1 MLKERRFYWILLI
14 MMAIILV
21 GLPMAQ
27 DQIPIMQ
34 PPIIMAQIPNRVALG
49 GINPLYRIAA
59 QNRVALGGIN
69 PLYRIA
75 AQNWVALPPYNILW
89 PLWSPV
95 LSPPNATGTPVPLIS
110 ELTSST
116 ILPVQPCLVYDPY
129 WKGRIG
135 LVGPAV
141 GWPMGWEP
149 PWLVYNSPTG
159 VVFFDILY
167 GLNPWP
173 PESYLDSITGAPV
186 PIELLAGYTLIEPTP
201 RTLPTTKAHYLFELG
216 NLNYMIAY
224 GFGLGIDPTSLLT
237 QAEVWGL
244 LPW

>member
-1 MLKERRFYWILLI
+1 MFKEKRFYWILLFI
-14 MMAIILV
+14 VAIILV
-21 GLPMAQ
+21 SLPIAQEPIPLAQAPTVMAQ
-27 DQIPIMQ
+27 ASQRLALGGINPLY
-34 PPIIMAQIPNRVALG
+34 RVALG
-49 GINPLYRIAA
+49 GINPLFRA
-59 QNRVALGGIN
+59 
-69 PLYRIA
+69 A

-95 LSPPNATGTPVPLIS
+95 YSPVGATGTPVPLIT

-129 WKGRIG
+129 WKDRIG

-141 GWPMGWEP
+141 GWPMGWQP
-149 PWLVYNSPTG
+149 PWLVYNSPFGT
-159 VVFFDILY
+159 VFFDTLY

-173 PESYLDSITGAPV
+173 PESYLDPITGAPV

-201 RTLPTTKAHYLFELG
+201 VTLPTTKAHYLFELG
-216 NLNYMIAY
+216 NLYYMIAY

-237 QAEVWGL
+237 QSEVWGL